1 MNNSKENM
9 DVENQSNSRRQFI
22 YKAAAGTAVATLASK
37 TAWASG
43 GGTGCSVS
51 GNLSGNLSQARD
63 CSTDSVQGLSPTEW
77 ATIFSDGDESSYGVA
92 NIQWKAIFGTSRR
105 PLNGIGGNNN
115 NLIKFLPGGKHSGKT
130 GNDIN
135 EALVTAYLNAESGNY
150 PLAGGITAYAYVENL
165 YDNISNGTFTQSQIV
180 EAVQDTY

>member
-1 MNNSKENM
+1 MNNSNENT
-9 DVENQSNSRRQFI
+9 DVKNQSNSRRQFI
-22 YKAAAGTAVATLASK
+22 FKASAGAAIATLASK

-63 CSTDSVQGLSPTEW
+63 CSNDSIQGRSPNEW
-77 ATIFSDGDESSYGVA
+77 ATIFTNGEQASYGVA
-92 NIQWKAIFGTSRR
+92 NIRWKDIFGISRK
-105 PLNGIGGNNN
+105 PLNSIGGNKN
-115 NLIKFLPGGKHSGKT
+115 NLTKFLPGGKHSGKT

-135 EALVTAYLNAESGNY
+135 EALITAYLNAESGSY
-150 PLAGGITAYAYVENL
+150 PLAGGVTAYAYVENL

-180 EAVQDTY
+180 SAVQDTY